1 MAFFS
6 LTDIK
11 FKSEGPRF
19 FNRATNFEFNNKRYP
34 IDLGTTDKA
43 HYMMFKIFVQERTQF
58 AKNYAEG
65 EGRPTAQINQQSV
78 ARTNL
83 TQSLATGIDVVGD
96 LLNGVKTS
104 ISSVPFIGENASKAL
119 NALDPTGN
127 QFFNSLSSAVKNGGD
142 VIKSGSL
149 FRTIR
154 RTTDTIALYMPDT
167 LNFTYNQ
174 AYSDASAKD
183 AFGLIGQ
190 VAQAGASAVDGYK
203 RGEALG
209 SVENLSP
216 FAAEVAAG
224 LSKTGDLGFTALS
237 ALTGGVLAQNPQL
250 ELIYSRPQFR
260 SFRFQFMFYPR
271 DERESREVLDII
283 ELLKFHQA
291 PEILEG
297 TYGRFLVP
305 PSEFDIEFYYNGEV
319 NKNIPTVSTCVLQS
333 IDVDYAPNGF
343 AAYETGNSNRPE
355 KGGTGMPVGI
365 RLDLGFKEVEILTKK
380 YFAENVKNKRLPI
393 PTVSGPISAE

>member
-11 FKSEGPRF
+11 FKSDGPRSF
-19 FNRATNFEFNNKRYP
+19 SRSNFQFNFNNKRYP
-34 IDLGTTDKA
+34 IDLGATDKA

-78 ARTNL
+78 AGTNA
-83 TQSLATGIDVVGD
+83 TQALATGIDFAGD
-96 LLNGVKTS
+96 LINKAKTS
-104 ISSVPFIGENASKAL
+104 ISSVPFSGESVSGFTVDSPISNTIKNA
-119 NALDPTGN
+119 GN
-127 QFFNSLSSAVKNGGD
+127 

-190 VAQAGASAVDGYK
+190 AAQAGASAVDGYK
-203 RGEALG
+203 RGGALG

-283 ELLKFHQA
+283 ELLQFHQA

-319 NKNIPTVSTCVLQS
+319 NKNIPTVSTCVLES

-380 YFAENVKNKRLPI
+380 YFAENVKNKRLPV

>member
-11 FKSEGPRF
+11 FKSDGPRSF
-19 FNRATNFEFNNKRYP
+19 SRSNFQFNFNNKRYP
-34 IDLGTTDKA
+34 IDLGATDKA

-65 EGRPTAQINQQSV
+65 EGRPTAQINQQSGV
-78 ARTNL
+78 RTNA
-83 TQSLATGIDVVGD
+83 TQALATGIDFAGD
-96 LLNGVKTS
+96 LINKAKTS
-104 ISSVPFIGENASKAL
+104 ISSVPFIGENVF
-119 NALDPTGN
+119 DPTGN
-127 QFFNSLSSAVKNGGD
+127 QGFNGISNTIKNASD

-203 RGEALG
+203 RGGALG

-283 ELLKFHQA
+283 ELLQFHQA

-319 NKNIPTVSTCVLQS
+319 NKNIPTVSTCVLES

-380 YFAENVKNKRLPI
+380 YFAENVKDRRFPANTFGDAI
-393 PTVSGPISAE
+393 PGSGV

>member
-34 IDLGTTDKA
+34 IDLGATDKA

-78 ARTNL
+78 AGTNA
-83 TQSLATGIDVVGD
+83 TQALATGIDFAGD
-96 LLNGVKTS
+96 LINKAKTS
-104 ISSVPFIGENASKAL
+104 ISSVPFSGESVSGFTVDSPISNTIKNA
-119 NALDPTGN
+119 GN
-127 QFFNSLSSAVKNGGD
+127 

-190 VAQAGASAVDGYK
+190 AAQAGASAVDGYK
-203 RGEALG
+203 RGGALG

-283 ELLKFHQA
+283 ELLQFHQA

-319 NKNIPTVSTCVLQS
+319 NKNIPTVSTCVLES

-380 YFAENVKNKRLPI
+380 YFAENVKNKRLPV

>member
-11 FKSEGPRF
+11 FKSNGPRS
-19 FNRATNFEFNNKRYP
+19 FNSAKNFEYNSKRYT
-34 IDLGTTDKA
+34 IDLGVTDKA

-65 EGRPTAQINQQSV
+65 EGRPTAQINQQSGV
-78 ARTNL
+78 KTNVQQGL
-83 TQSLATGIDVVGD
+83 TTLIDKA
-96 LLNGVKTS
+96 KTS
-104 ISSVPFIGENASKAL
+104 ISSAPFTGES
-119 NALDPTGN
+119 TGN
-127 QFFNSLSSAVKNGGD
+127 QFSNGLKNASD

-149 FRTIR
+149 FRTVK

-203 RGEALG
+203 RGGALG
-209 SVENLSP
+209 SIENLSP

-283 ELLKFHQA
+283 ELLQFHQA

-343 AAYETGNSNRPE
+343 AAYETGDSNRPK

-380 YFAENVKNKRLPI
+380 YFAENVENKRFPANI
-393 PTVSGPISAE
+393 PSDTISV

>member
-34 IDLGTTDKA
+34 IDLGATDKA

-65 EGRPTAQINQQSV
+65 EGRPTAQINQQSGV
-78 ARTNL
+78 RTNA
-83 TQSLATGIDVVGD
+83 TQALATGIDFAGD
-96 LLNGVKTS
+96 LINKAKTS
-104 ISSVPFIGENASKAL
+104 ISPVSFIEESVF
-119 NALDPTGN
+119 DPTGN
-127 QFFNSLSSAVKNGGD
+127 QGFNGISNTIKNASD

-149 FRTIR
+149 FRSIR
-154 RTTDTIALYMPDT
+154 KTTDTIALYMPDT

-183 AFGLIGQ
+183 AFGKLGQ
-190 VAQAGASAVDGYK
+190 VVQAGASTVDGYK
-203 RGEALG
+203 RGETLG

-216 FAAEVAAG
+216 FAAEAG
-224 LSKTGDLGFTALS
+224 AQLSKTGDLGFTALS

-250 ELIYSRPQFR
+250 ELIYSKPQFR

-283 ELLKFHQA
+283 ELLQFHQA

-380 YFAENVKNKRLPI
+380 YFAENVKDKRFPS
-393 PTVSGPISAE
+393 TTFGDGSGV

>member
-34 IDLGTTDKA
+34 IDLGATDKA

-78 ARTNL
+78 AGTNA
-83 TQSLATGIDVVGD
+83 TQALATGIDFAGD
-96 LLNGVKTS
+96 LINKAKTS
-104 ISSVPFIGENASKAL
+104 ISSVPFSGESVSGFTVDSPISNTIKNAS
-119 NALDPTGN
+119 N
-127 QFFNSLSSAVKNGGD
+127 

-149 FRTIR
+149 FRTVR

-174 AYSDASAKD
+174 TYSDASAKD
-183 AFGLIGQ
+183 AFGKLGQ
-190 VAQAGASAVDGYK
+190 VVQAGASTVDGYK
-203 RGEALG
+203 RGETLG

-216 FAAEVAAG
+216 FAAEAG
-224 LSKTGDLGFTALS
+224 AQLSKTGDLGFTALS

-283 ELLKFHQA
+283 ELLQFHQA

-319 NKNIPTVSTCVLQS
+319 NKNIPTVSTCVLES

-380 YFAENVKNKRLPI
+380 YFAENVKNKRLPV

>member
-34 IDLGTTDKA
+34 IDLGATDKA

-65 EGRPTAQINQQSV
+65 EGRPTAQINQQSGV
-78 ARTNL
+78 RTNF
-83 TQSLATGIDVVGD
+83 TQALDTGINFAGD
-96 LLNGVKTS
+96 LINKAKTS
-104 ISSVPFIGENASKAL
+104 ISSVPFIGESVSGFTVDSPISNTIKNAS
-119 NALDPTGN
+119 N
-127 QFFNSLSSAVKNGGD
+127 

-190 VAQAGASAVDGYK
+190 AAQAGASAVDGYK
-203 RGEALG
+203 RGGALG

-283 ELLKFHQA
+283 ELLQFHQA

-380 YFAENVKNKRLPI
+380 YFAENVKDKRFPS
-393 PTVSGPISAE
+393 TTFGDGSGV

>member
-11 FKSEGPRF
+11 FKSDGPRSF
-19 FNRATNFEFNNKRYP
+19 TRSNFQFNFNNKRYP
-34 IDLGTTDKA
+34 IDLGATDKA

-65 EGRPTAQINQQSV
+65 EGRPTAQINQQSGV
-78 ARTNL
+78 KTNL
-83 TQSLATGIDVVGD
+83 TQALATGIDFAGD
-96 LLNGVKTS
+96 VINKAKTS
-104 ISSVPFIGENASKAL
+104 ISSVPFTGESIF
-119 NALDPTGN
+119 DPTGN
-127 QFFNSLSSAVKNGGD
+127 QGFNGLSNTVKNASN

-149 FRTIR
+149 FRTVR

-183 AFGLIGQ
+183 AFGIGGQ
-190 VAQAGASAVDGYK
+190 IAQAGASTVDGYK
-203 RGEALG
+203 RGGALG
-209 SVENLSP
+209 SVDNLSP

-224 LSKTGDLGFTALS
+224 LSRTGDLGFTALS

-283 ELLKFHQA
+283 ELLQFHQA

-380 YFAENVKNKRLPI
+380 YFDGNVKDKRFPS
-393 PTVSGPISAE
+393 TTFGDGSGV

>member
-1 MAFFS
+1 
-6 LTDIK
+6 
-11 FKSEGPRF
+11 
-19 FNRATNFEFNNKRYP
+19 
-34 IDLGTTDKA
+34 
-43 HYMMFKIFVQERTQF
+43 MFKIFVQERTQF

-65 EGRPTAQINQQSV
+65 EGRPTAQINQQSGV
-78 ARTNL
+78 KTNL
-83 TQSLATGIDVVGD
+83 TQALATGIDFAGD
-96 LLNGVKTS
+96 VINKAKTS
-104 ISSVPFIGENASKAL
+104 ISSVPFTGESIF
-119 NALDPTGN
+119 DPTGN
-127 QFFNSLSSAVKNGGD
+127 QGFNGLSNTVKNASN

-149 FRTIR
+149 FRTVR

-183 AFGLIGQ
+183 AFGIGGQ
-190 VAQAGASAVDGYK
+190 IAQAGASTVDGYK
-203 RGEALG
+203 RGGALG
-209 SVENLSP
+209 SVDNLSP

-224 LSKTGDLGFTALS
+224 LSRTGDLGFTALS

>member
-11 FKSEGPRF
+11 FKSDGPRSF
-19 FNRATNFEFNNKRYP
+19 TRSNFQFNFNNKRYP

-65 EGRPTAQINQQSV
+65 EGRPTAQINQQSGV
-78 ARTNL
+78 RTNF
-83 TQSLATGIDVVGD
+83 TQALDTGIDFAGD
-96 LLNGVKTS
+96 VINKVKTS
-104 ISSVPFIGENASKAL
+104 ISSVPFIGENVF
-119 NALDPTGN
+119 DPTGN
-127 QFFNSLSSAVKNGGD
+127 QGFNGISNTIKNASN

-149 FRTIR
+149 FRTVK

-203 RGEALG
+203 RGGALG
-209 SVENLSP
+209 SLENLSP

-224 LSKTGDLGFTALS
+224 LTKTGDLGFTALS

-250 ELIYSRPQFR
+250 ELIYSKPQFR

-283 ELLKFHQA
+283 ELLQFHQA

-319 NKNIPTVSTCVLQS
+319 NKNIPTVSTCVLET

-380 YFAENVKNKRLPI
+380 YFSGNVKDRRFPANTFGDAI
-393 PTVSGPISAE
+393 PGSGV

>member
-11 FKSEGPRF
+11 FKSEGSRF
-19 FNRATNFEFNNKRYP
+19 FNQATNFEFNNKRYP

-78 ARTNL
+78 ARTTS
-83 TQSLATGIDVVGD
+83 TQALATGIDFAGD
-96 LLNGVKTS
+96 LINKAKTS
-104 ISSVPFIGENASKAL
+104 ISSVPFSGESVF
-119 NALDPTGN
+119 DPTGN
-127 QFFNSLSSAVKNGGD
+127 QGFNAISNTLKNASD

-149 FRTIR
+149 FRTVR
-154 RTTDTIALYMPDT
+154 KTTDTIALYMPDT

-174 AYSDASAKD
+174 SYSDASAKD
-183 AFGLIGQ
+183 AFGKLGQ
-190 VAQAGASAVDGYK
+190 AFQAGASTVDGYK
-203 RGEALG
+203 RGEGLG

-237 ALTGGVLAQNPQL
+237 SLTGGVLSQNPQL
-250 ELIYSRPQFR
+250 ELIYSKPQFR

-283 ELLKFHQA
+283 ELLQFHQA

-393 PTVSGPISAE
+393 PTVSGPILAE

>member
-34 IDLGTTDKA
+34 IDLGATDKA

-65 EGRPTAQINQQSV
+65 EGRPTAQINQQSGV
-78 ARTNL
+78 RTNL
-83 TQSLATGIDVVGD
+83 TQSLATGIDFAGD
-96 LLNGVKTS
+96 LINKAKTS
-104 ISSVPFIGENASKAL
+104 IPSAPFLGELGKNAFKDL
-119 NALDPTGN
+119 TDN
-127 QFFNSLSSAVKNGGD
+127 QFFNSFSNAVKNGGD

-149 FRTIR
+149 FRSIR
-154 RTTDTIALYMPDT
+154 KTTDTIALYMPDT

-183 AFGLIGQ
+183 AFGKLGQ
-190 VAQAGASAVDGYK
+190 VVQAGASTVDGYK
-203 RGEALG
+203 RGETLG

-216 FAAEVAAG
+216 FAAEAG
-224 LSKTGDLGFTALS
+224 AQLSKTGDLGFTALS

-283 ELLKFHQA
+283 ELLQFHQA

-380 YFAENVKNKRLPI
+380 YFAENVKNKRLPV

>member
-1 MAFFS
+1 
-6 LTDIK
+6 
-11 FKSEGPRF
+11 
-19 FNRATNFEFNNKRYP
+19 
-34 IDLGTTDKA
+34 
-43 HYMMFKIFVQERTQF
+43 MFKIFVQERTQF

-65 EGRPTAQINQQSV
+65 EGRPTAQINQQSGV
-78 ARTNL
+78 RTNA
-83 TQSLATGIDVVGD
+83 TQALETIIDFAGD
-96 LLNGVKTS
+96 AIKTS
-104 ISSVPFIGENASKAL
+104 IPSNGESVSGFTVDSPISNTIKNAS
-119 NALDPTGN
+119 N
-127 QFFNSLSSAVKNGGD
+127 

-149 FRTIR
+149 FRTVR

-174 AYSDASAKD
+174 VYSDASAKD
-183 AFGLIGQ
+183 VFGLAGLA
-190 VAQAGASAVDGYK
+190 AQAGASAIDGYK
-203 RGEALG
+203 RNGALG
-209 SVENLSP
+209 SIGNLTP
-216 FAAEVAAG
+216 FAAEAAAK
-224 LSKTGDLGFTALS
+224 LTTTGDLGFTALS
-237 ALTGGVLAQNPQL
+237 SLTGGVLSQNPQL
-250 ELIYSRPQFR
+250 ELIYSKPQFR

-283 ELLKFHQA
+283 ELLQFHQA

-305 PSEFDIEFYYNGEV
+305 PSEFDIEFYYNGEI
-319 NKNIPTVSTCVLQS
+319 NKNIPTVSTCVLES

-380 YFAENVKNKRLPI
+380 YFAENVKDRRFAI
-393 PTVSGPISAE
+393 PVLGV

>member
-11 FKSEGPRF
+11 FKSDGPRSF
-19 FNRATNFEFNNKRYP
+19 TRSNFQFNFNNKRYP

-65 EGRPTAQINQQSV
+65 EGRPTAQINQQSGV
-78 ARTNL
+78 KTNL
-83 TQSLATGIDVVGD
+83 TQALATGIDFAGD
-96 LLNGVKTS
+96 LINKAKTS
-104 ISSVPFIGENASKAL
+104 ISSVPFTEENVF
-119 NALDPTGN
+119 DPTGN
-127 QFFNSLSSAVKNGGD
+127 QGFNGLSNTIKNASD

-183 AFGLIGQ
+183 AFGIGGQ
-190 VAQAGASAVDGYK
+190 IAQAGASAVDGYK
-203 RGEALG
+203 RGGALG
-209 SVENLSP
+209 SAENLSP

-283 ELLKFHQA
+283 ELLQFHQA

-319 NKNIPTVSTCVLQS
+319 NKNIPTVSTCVLET

-380 YFAENVKNKRLPI
+380 YFAGNVKDKRFPS
-393 PTVSGPISAE
+393 TTFGDGSGV

>member
-11 FKSEGPRF
+11 FKSDGPRSF
-19 FNRATNFEFNNKRYP
+19 TRSNFQFNFNNKRYP

-65 EGRPTAQINQQSV
+65 EGRPTAQINQQSGV
-78 ARTNL
+78 KTNL
-83 TQSLATGIDVVGD
+83 TQALATGIDFAGD
-96 LLNGVKTS
+96 LINKAKTS
-104 ISSVPFIGENASKAL
+104 ISSVPFSGESVF
-119 NALDPTGN
+119 DPTGN
-127 QFFNSLSSAVKNGGD
+127 QGFNAISNTLKNASN

-149 FRTIR
+149 FRTVK

-183 AFGLIGQ
+183 IFGIGGQ

-203 RGEALG
+203 RGGALG
-209 SVENLSP
+209 SIENLTP

-250 ELIYSRPQFR
+250 ELIYSKPQFR

-283 ELLKFHQA
+283 ELLQFHQA

-319 NKNIPTVSTCVLQS
+319 NKNIPTVSTCVLET

-393 PTVSGPISAE
+393 PTVSGPILAE

>member
-11 FKSEGPRF
+11 FKSDGPRSF
-19 FNRATNFEFNNKRYP
+19 TRSNFQFNFNNKRYP
-34 IDLGTTDKA
+34 IDLGATDKA

-65 EGRPTAQINQQSV
+65 EGRPTAQINQQSGV
-78 ARTNL
+78 KTNL
-83 TQSLATGIDVVGD
+83 TQALATGIDFAGD
-96 LLNGVKTS
+96 VINKAKTS
-104 ISSVPFIGENASKAL
+104 ISSVPFTGESIF
-119 NALDPTGN
+119 DPTGN
-127 QFFNSLSSAVKNGGD
+127 QGFNGLSNTVKNASN

-149 FRTIR
+149 FRTVR

-183 AFGLIGQ
+183 AFGIGGQ
-190 VAQAGASAVDGYK
+190 IAQAGASTVDGYK
-203 RGEALG
+203 RGGALG
-209 SVENLSP
+209 SVDNLSP

-224 LSKTGDLGFTALS
+224 LSRTGDLGFTALS